1 MQGMQVRFVGG
12 LAILILLVLHAFA
25 KSLPQMLWACHVAT
39 LAIALG
45 VLAER
50 PRLIA
55 AGTLFHAGSG
65 IPTYILGVLTSG
77 ENSVT
82 SVLVHTV
89 PITVGLLELW
99 RLGMPRGAIL
109 PGWLLYIGAM
119 VVSYFVTPPSMNIN
133 LVHEPWPPM
142 ASVFTQP
149 WMSWVGNGIMTLVLL
164 AAADRAIRAWFARRH
179 RRRGAAAAEVTELA
193 A

>member
-1 MQGMQVRFVGG
+1 MPAMPAMPGIRVRFVGG
-12 LAILILLVLHAFA
+12 LAILILLVLHALA

-39 LAIALG
+39 LAIAVG

-55 AGTLFHAGSG
+55 GGTLFHAGSG
-65 IPTYILGVLTSG
+65 IPTYVLGVLTTG

-99 RLGMPRGAIL
+99 RLGMPRGGIL
-109 PGWLLYIGAM
+109 VGWLLYLGAM

-142 ASVFTQP
+142 ASVFTRP

-164 AAADRAIRAWFARRH
+164 AVADRAIRAWFARRQ
-179 RRRGAAAAEVTELA
+179 RDCSRS
-193 A
+193 